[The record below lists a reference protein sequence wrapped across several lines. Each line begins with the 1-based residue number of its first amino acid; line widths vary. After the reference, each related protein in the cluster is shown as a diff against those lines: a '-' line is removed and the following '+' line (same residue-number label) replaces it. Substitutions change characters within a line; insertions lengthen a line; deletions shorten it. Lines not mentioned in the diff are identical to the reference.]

1 MSTGMTAMLLGILA
15 GFLVL
20 VGLYLWLV
28 GGDPT
33 MGAVMFALAGSQLA
47 LIPVA
52 ARGKRRGADCAKD

>member
-20 VGLYLWLV
+20 IGLYLWLV
-28 GGDPT
+28 GGDVT
-33 MGAVMFALAGSQLA
+33 TGAAMLALAGSQLA

-52 ARGKRRGADCAKD
+52 ARRTGRGAGCTKG